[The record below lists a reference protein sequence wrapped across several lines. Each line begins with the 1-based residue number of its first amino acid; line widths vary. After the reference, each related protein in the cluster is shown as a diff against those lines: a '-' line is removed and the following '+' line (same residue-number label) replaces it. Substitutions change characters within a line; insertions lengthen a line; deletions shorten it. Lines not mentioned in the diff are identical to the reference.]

1 MHYIISLLTDCALS
15 DIIVKAME
23 LTHLNPQQ
31 LSAVTTTSQY
41 VRIIAGAGSGKTRVL
56 TSRIV
61 YLIRAF
67 DVSPRSILAITFTNK
82 AANEMKQ
89 RLFSELGDLMRSAT
103 ISTIHSLCVRMLR
116 EDIDVLKWPKN
127 FTVMDEDDQKS
138 LLRQIM
144 KDMGFERN
152 KYKPASL
159 SNYISSQK
167 GGDISVERAMMLAGT
182 NETFQ
187 DFARIYERYLK
198 VCNDKYYLD
207 FDDLLLKNVLMLKSS
222 PSVREKWQKRFHY
235 IHVDEFQDVDHIQYE
250 MLRLLKSKDNYIY
263 VVGDPD
269 QTIYTWRGADVNFI
283 LNYERDFAPCESIV
297 LNQNYRSS
305 KAILDGANSLIRNN
319 TMRVD
324 KDLFT
329 TNESFVKIE
338 HHSFPKENE
347 QADWVARRLKELK
360 NNGINYRDSAILYRS
375 NYISREMEKACRN
388 HHIPYMIYGGQRFF
402 DRMEVK
408 DMLAYAR
415 AVVVGDDLSFMRII
429 NQPKRGLSPKTVDTL
444 TTFAYERGLSYFEAA
459 SMYREFTPRVN
470 LALDKFISL
479 IESLKSLQSFGVV
492 TFFEHVFSKS
502 GLKQMLE
509 EENELERIE
518 NVKELMND
526 ATEFMNIY
534 PESTLDEYLQ
544 LVALYTDKSTMLHQD
559 HISLMSV
566 HAAKGLEFDHVFLIE
581 FCEGVFPNERSLS
594 EGKHALEE
602 ERRLAYVAM
611 TRAKKKLFITDS
623 AGHSFVLDRP
633 KQASRFVDEI
643 DESCIEH
650 VNKVVSRA
658 NLLNIKSSNQTAP
671 IRLQDKVNIAYVVK
685 EEVVHTEFGE
695 GIITAIEGMIM
706 TIAFK
711 FPHGIKKMIPNPALR
726 SKKELQT

>member
-1 MHYIISLLTDCALS
+1 
-15 DIIVKAME
+15 ME

-67 DVSPRSILAITFTNK
+67 NVEPRSILAITFTNK

-89 RLFSELGDLMRSAT
+89 RLFSELGDEIRSCT

-127 FTVMDEDDQKS
+127 FTVMDEDDQKT
-138 LLRQIM
+138 LLKQIM
-144 KDMGFERN
+144 KDMGFE
-152 KYKPASL
+152 KGTYKPASL
-159 SNYISSQK
+159 VNYISAQK
-167 GGDISVERAMMLAGT
+167 SGDISVERAMMLAGT

-187 DFARIYERYLK
+187 DFARIYARYLQ
-198 VCNDKYYLD
+198 VCNSKYYLD

-222 PSVREKWQKRFHY
+222 ASVRQKWQKRFHY

-250 MLRLLKSKDNYIY
+250 MLRLLKSSDNYVY

-283 LNYERDFAPCESIV
+283 LNYERDFSPCESVV
-297 LNQNYRSS
+297 LTQNYRSS
-305 KAILDGANSLIRNN
+305 KSILDGANSLIRNN

-329 TNESFVKIE
+329 INESSIKIE
-338 HHSFPKENE
+338 HHSFPKEDE
-347 QADWVARRLKELK
+347 QADWVARRLKEFK
-360 NNGINYRDSAILYRS
+360 NNGLNYHDSAILYRS
-375 NYISREMEKACRN
+375 NYISRIMEKACRN

-415 AVVVGDDLSFMRII
+415 CVVVQDDLSFMRII
-429 NQPKRGLSPKTVDTL
+429 NQPRRGLSAKTVDKL
-444 TTFAYERGLSYFEAA
+444 TSFAYERGLSYFEAA
-459 SMYREFTPRVN
+459 GIYREFTPKVN
-470 LALDKFISL
+470 HALDQFVSL
-479 IESLKSLQSFGVV
+479 ITSLSAAQSLGVMQ
-492 TFFEHVFSKS
+492 FFEEVYSKT
-502 GLKQMLE
+502 GLKRMLE
-509 EENELERIE
+509 EDNELERIE
-518 NVKELMND
+518 NIKELMKD
-526 ATEFMNIY
+526 AEEFMNTY
-534 PESTLDEYLQ
+534 PDSSLDEYLQ
-544 LVALYTDKSTMLHQD
+544 LVALYTDKNTMLHQD
-559 HISLMSV
+559 HVSLMSV

-611 TRAKKKLFITDS
+611 TRAKKKLFIADS
-623 AGHSFVLDRP
+623 TGHSFVLDRP
-633 KQASRFVDEI
+633 KRASRFVDEI
-643 DESCIEH
+643 DEECIEH
-650 VNKVVSRA
+650 VNKVVSKSPSTH
-658 NLLNIKSSNQTAP
+658 IKTTQRVSP
-671 IRLQDKVNIAYVVK
+671 IRLQDMINIPYTVK
-685 EEVVHTEFGE
+685 DEVIHTEFGE
-695 GIITAIEGMIM
+695 GIVTAIEGAIM

-726 SKKELQT
+726 SKKEFQS

>member
-1 MHYIISLLTDCALS
+1 
-15 DIIVKAME
+15 ME
-23 LTHLNPQQ
+23 LTHLNPEQ
-31 LSAVTTTSQY
+31 LKAVTTTSQY

-67 DVSPRSILAITFTNK
+67 DVSPQSILAITFTNK

-89 RLFSELGDLMRSAT
+89 RLFKELGDVARMST

-116 EDIDVLKWPKN
+116 EDIGVLNWPKN

-138 LLRQIM
+138 LIKQIM
-144 KDMGFERN
+144 KDLKFEKN
-152 KYKPASL
+152 KYKPTSL
-159 SNYISSQK
+159 INYISSQK
-167 GGDISVERAMMLAGT
+167 GGDISVERAKMLAGT

-187 DFARIYERYLK
+187 DFAKVYEHYLK
-198 VCNDKYYLD
+198 VCETKYYLD
-207 FDDLLLKNVLMLKSS
+207 FDDLLLKNVMMLKGF
-222 PSVREKWQKRFHY
+222 PSVRAKWQKRFHY
-235 IHVDEFQDVDHIQYE
+235 IHVDEFQDVDHVQYE
-250 MLRLLKSKDNYIY
+250 MLRLLKSQENYVY

-283 LNYERDFAPCESIV
+283 LNYERDFSPCESIV
-297 LNQNYRSS
+297 LNQNYRST
-305 KAILDGANSLIRNN
+305 KAILDGANSLIKNN

-329 TNESFVKIE
+329 ENESMIKIE
-338 HHSFPKENE
+338 HHSFNKEAE
-347 QADWVARRLKELK
+347 QADWVARKLKEFK
-360 NNGINYRDSAILYRS
+360 QNGMNYADNTILYRS

-415 AVVVGDDLSFMRII
+415 CVVSQDDLSFLRII
-429 NQPKRGLSPKTVDTL
+429 NTPRRGISTKSVDAL
-444 TTFAYERGLSYFEAA
+444 TSFAFERGLSYYEAA
-459 SMYREFTPRVN
+459 TMYREFSPKVN
-470 LALDKFISL
+470 KALDQFIEL
-479 IESLKSLQSFGVV
+479 IESLRRIQSFAVDV
-492 TFFEHVFSKS
+492 FFEQVFLKS
-502 GLKQMLE
+502 GLKSMLE
-509 EENELERIE
+509 EESELDRIE

-526 ATEFMNIY
+526 ASEFMTIY
-534 PESTLDEYLQ
+534 PEAALDEYLQ

-559 HISLMSV
+559 HVSLMSV
-566 HAAKGLEFDHVFLIE
+566 HAAKGLEFNHVFLVE

-611 TRAKKKLFITDS
+611 TRAKIKLFITDS
-623 AGHSFVLDRP
+623 AGHSFVLARP
-633 KQASRFVDEI
+633 KQPSRFIDEI
-643 DESCIEH
+643 DEACIHH
-650 VNKVVSRA
+650 VNKVVAKTNVSV
-658 NLLNIKSSNQTAP
+658 IPSSNTVP
-671 IRLQDKVNIAYVVK
+671 IRLQDNFKMPYQIRD
-685 EEVVHTEFGE
+685 EVVHTEFGE
-695 GIITAIEGMIM
+695 GIVTAIEGAIM

-726 SKKELQT
+726 SKKEFQS

>member
-1 MHYIISLLTDCALS
+1 
-15 DIIVKAME
+15 ME
-23 LTHLNPQQ
+23 LTHLNSEQ
-31 LSAVTTTSQY
+31 LKAVTTTSQY

-67 DVSPRSILAITFTNK
+67 DVKPQSILAITFTNK

-89 RLFSELGDLMRSAT
+89 RLFKELGDEARMST

-116 EDIDVLKWPKN
+116 EDIGVLNWPKN

-138 LLRQIM
+138 LIKQIM
-144 KDMGFERN
+144 KDLKFEKNR
-152 KYKPASL
+152 YKPSSL
-159 SNYISSQK
+159 INYISSQK
-167 GGDISVERAMMLAGT
+167 GGDISVERAKMLAGT

-187 DFARIYERYLK
+187 DFAKVYEHYLK
-198 VCNDKYYLD
+198 VCESKYYLD
-207 FDDLLLKNVLMLKSS
+207 FDDLLLKNVMMLKGFS
-222 PSVREKWQKRFHY
+222 SVRSKWQKRFHY
-235 IHVDEFQDVDHIQYE
+235 IHVDEFQDVDHVQYE
-250 MLRLLKSKDNYIY
+250 MLRLLKSSENYVY

-283 LNYERDFAPCESIV
+283 LNYERDFSPCESIV
-297 LNQNYRSS
+297 LNQNYRST
-305 KAILDGANSLIRNN
+305 KAILDGANSLIKNN

-329 TNESFVKIE
+329 ENESMVKIE
-338 HHSFPKENE
+338 HHSFNKEAE
-347 QADWVARRLKELK
+347 QADWVARKLKEFKQSGL
-360 NNGINYRDSAILYRS
+360 NYAESAILYRS

-415 AVVVGDDLSFMRII
+415 CVVSQDDLSFLRII
-429 NQPKRGLSPKTVDTL
+429 NTPRRGLSTKSVDAL
-444 TTFAYERGLSYFEAA
+444 TTFAFERGLSYYEAA
-459 SMYREFTPRVN
+459 TMYREFSPKVN
-470 LALDKFISL
+470 KALDQFIDL
-479 IESLKSLQSFGVV
+479 IESLRRIQSFAVDV
-492 TFFEHVFSKS
+492 FFEQVFLKS
-502 GLKQMLE
+502 GLKSMLE
-509 EENELERIE
+509 EENELDRIE

-526 ATEFMNIY
+526 AREFMTIY
-534 PESTLDEYLQ
+534 PEAALDEYLQ

-559 HISLMSV
+559 HVSLMSV
-566 HAAKGLEFDHVFLIE
+566 HAAKGLEFNHVFLVE

-623 AGHSFVLDRP
+623 AGHSFVLSRP
-633 KQASRFVDEI
+633 KQPSRFIDEI
-643 DESCIEH
+643 DEACIHH
-650 VNKVVSRA
+650 VNKVVSKT
-658 NLLNIKSSNQTAP
+658 NVSVIPSSNTVP
-671 IRLQDKVNIAYVVK
+671 IRLQDNFKMPYQLK
-685 EEVVHTEFGE
+685 DEVVHTEFGE
-695 GIITAIEGMIM
+695 GIVTAIEGAIM

-711 FPHGIKKMIPNPALR
+711 FPHGIKKMIPNPALK
-726 SKKELQT
+726 SKKEFQS

>member
-15 DIIVKAME
+15 VIILRAME

-31 LSAVTTTSQY
+31 LQAVTTSSQY

-56 TSRIV
+56 TSRIA

-67 DVSPRSILAITFTNK
+67 DIRPHHVLAITFTNK

-89 RLFSELGDLMRSAT
+89 RLYQDLGDVARLCT

-116 EDIDVLKWPKN
+116 EDIDALKWPKN

-144 KDMGFERN
+144 KDLGFEKNR
-152 KYKPASL
+152 YKPASL
-159 SNYISSQK
+159 VNYISAQK
-167 GGDISVERAMMLAGT
+167 GGDISVERAKMLAGT
-182 NETFQ
+182 NDTFQ
-187 DFARIYERYLK
+187 DFAKVYEHYIN
-198 VCNDKYYLD
+198 VCNTKYFLD
-207 FDDLLLKNVLMLKSS
+207 FDDLLLKNVLMLKSF
-222 PSVREKWQKRFHY
+222 PHVRAKWQQRFHY

-250 MLRLLKSKDNYIY
+250 ILRLLKSNDNYVY

-283 LNYERDFAPCESIV
+283 LNYEKDFAPCESIV
-297 LNQNYRSS
+297 LNQNYRST
-305 KAILDGANSLIRNN
+305 KAILDGANSLIKNN

-329 TNESFVKIE
+329 DNESMIKIE

-347 QADWVARRLKELK
+347 QADWVAKRLKEFK
-360 NNGINYRDSAILYRS
+360 QNGQDYRNSAILYRS

-388 HHIPYMIYGGQRFF
+388 HHIPYMVYGGQRFF

-415 AVVVGDDLSFMRII
+415 CVLIQDDLSFLRII
-429 NQPKRGLSPKTVDTL
+429 NTPRRGISPKTVDTL
-444 TTFAYERGLSYFEAA
+444 TSFAYERGLSYYEAA
-459 SMYREFTPRVN
+459 TFYREFTPKVN
-470 LALDKFISL
+470 KALDQFIQL
-479 IESLKSLQSFGVV
+479 IESLKQMQSLGIV
-492 TFFEHVFSKS
+492 TFLEQVFSNS
-502 GLKQMLE
+502 GLKAMLE
-509 EENELERIE
+509 EDSELDRIE

-526 ATEFMNIY
+526 AKEFMEIY
-534 PESTLDEYLQ
+534 PEATLDEYLQ

-559 HISLMSV
+559 HVSLMSV

-623 AGHSFVLDRP
+623 AGHSFVLERP
-633 KQASRFVDEI
+633 KSASRFVDEI

-650 VNKVVSRA
+650 VNMVVQKA
-658 NLLNIKSSNQTAP
+658 QNMNIKTTHNHVP
-671 IRLQDKVNIAYVVK
+671 IRLQDNINMPYHIK
-685 EEVVHTEFGE
+685 DEVIHTQFGE
-695 GIITAIEGMIM
+695 GIVTAIEGAIM

-711 FPHGIKKMIPNPALR
+711 FPHGIKKMIPNPALKA
-726 SKKELQT
+726 KKEIQS

>member
-1 MHYIISLLTDCALS
+1 MHYIISLLTDCAHS
-15 DIIVKAME
+15 DIIITAME
-23 LTHLNPQQ
+23 LTHLNPEQ
-31 LSAVTTTSQY
+31 LKAVTTPSQY

-67 DVSPRSILAITFTNK
+67 DVRPQSILAITFTNK

-89 RLFSELGDLMRSAT
+89 RLFKELGDIARMST

-116 EDIDVLKWPKN
+116 EDIGVLNWPKN
-127 FTVMDEDDQKS
+127 FTVMDEDDQKT
-138 LLRQIM
+138 LIKLIM
-144 KDMGFERN
+144 KDLGFEKNR
-152 KYKPASL
+152 YKPSSL
-159 SNYISSQK
+159 INYISSSK
-167 GGDISVERAMMLAGT
+167 GGDISVERAKMMAGT

-187 DFARIYERYLK
+187 DFAKVYERYLK
-198 VCNDKYYLD
+198 VCESKYFLD
-207 FDDLLLKNVLMLKSS
+207 FDDLLLKNVMMLKGF
-222 PSVREKWQKRFHY
+222 PSVRAKWQKRFHY
-235 IHVDEFQDVDHIQYE
+235 IHVDEFQDVDHVQYE
-250 MLRLLKSKDNYIY
+250 MLRLLKSSENYVY

-283 LNYERDFAPCESIV
+283 LNYERDFSPCESIV
-297 LNQNYRSS
+297 LNQNYRST
-305 KAILDGANSLIRNN
+305 KAILDGANSLIKNN

-329 TNESFVKIE
+329 ENESMIKIE
-338 HHSFPKENE
+338 HHSFNKEAE
-347 QADWVARRLKELK
+347 QADWVARKLKEFK
-360 NNGINYRDSAILYRS
+360 QNGLNYANSAILYRS

-415 AVVVGDDLSFMRII
+415 CVVVQDDLSFMRII
-429 NQPKRGLSPKTVDTL
+429 NTPRRGISPKTVDAL

-459 SMYREFTPRVN
+459 SIYREFTPKVN
-470 LALDKFISL
+470 KALDQFVQL
-479 IESLKSLQSFGVV
+479 IESLRRIQSFAVDV
-492 TFFEHVFSKS
+492 FFEQVFMKS
-502 GLKQMLE
+502 GLKTMLE
-509 EENELERIE
+509 EENELDRIE

-526 ATEFMNIY
+526 AREFMITY
-534 PESTLDEYLQ
+534 PEASLDEYLQ
-544 LVALYTDKSTMLHQD
+544 LVALYTDKNTMLHQD
-559 HISLMSV
+559 HVSLMSV
-566 HAAKGLEFDHVFLIE
+566 HAAKGLEFEHVFLVE

-611 TRAKKKLFITDS
+611 TRAKIKLFITDS
-623 AGHSFVLDRP
+623 AGHSFVLARP
-633 KQASRFVDEI
+633 KQPSRFIDEI
-643 DESCIEH
+643 DEACIHH
-650 VNKVVSRA
+650 VNKVVPKS
-658 NLLNIKSSNQTAP
+658 NVTVMPSSNTVP
-671 IRLQDKVNIAYVVK
+671 IRLQDNFKMPYQIR
-685 EEVVHTEFGE
+685 EEVVHTDFGE
-695 GIITAIEGMIM
+695 GIVTAIEGAIM

-726 SKKELQT
+726 SKKEFQS